1 MLKWFTDWLTGKTPE
16 VNEIQTNPFPAT
28 DKAPVNKQITDS
40 VTQVVATESPAEETA
55 KPKAGKKPAAK
66 KPATEKP
73 AKATKA
79 KAEKKPAPKAKAKK
93 KQPA

>member
-28 DKAPVNKQITDS
+28 DKAPVNPQITDA
-40 VTQVVATESPAEETA
+40 VTQVVASPKAA
-55 KPKAGKKPAAK
+55 KTKAGKKPAAK
-66 KPATEKP
+66 KPAAEKP

>member
-1 MLKWFTDWLTGKTPE
+1 MLKWFTDWLTGKTLE
-16 VNEIQTNPFPAT
+16 VNEIQTNPFPTT
-28 DKAPVNKQITDS
+28 DKAPVNPQVTDA
-40 VTQVVATESPAEETA
+40 VTQA
-55 KPKAGKKPAAK
+55 KPKAEKKPAAK
-66 KPATEKP
+66 KPAAEKP

>member
-28 DKAPVNKQITDS
+28 DKAPVNPQITDT
-40 VTQVVATESPAEETA
+40 VTQVVATESPAKETA

-66 KPATEKP
+66 KT